1 MDTNAII
8 TFFACIL
15 ALFLFGR
22 VLVIPLK
29 TILKIVFNSILGGV
43 LIYLINIIGARI
55 FISHRIKYFYGCG
68 CWNIRNSGSNTIS
81 SIKNIFLINYVKNIL
96 QNVGALQKLVRLG
109 F

>member
-22 VLVIPLK
+22 LLVVPFK

-43 LIYLINIIGARI
+43 LIYVINIIGARI
-55 FISHRIKYFYGCG
+55 
-68 CWNIRNSGSNTIS
+68 
-81 SIKNIFLINYVKNIL
+81 
-96 QNVGALQKLVRLG
+96 
-109 F
+109 

>member
-22 VLVIPLK
+22 LLVIPLK

-43 LIYLINIIGARI
+43 LIYVINIIGAGFSFHI
-55 FISHRIKYFYGCG
+55 GL
-68 CWNIRNSGSNTIS
+68 
-81 SIKNIFLINYVKNIL
+81 NIFTAVVVGIL
-96 QNVGALQKLVRLG
+96 GIPGAILLVVLKI
-109 F
+109 FF